1 MAKIILA
8 SSSTYR
14 RSLLNRLKLEF
25 SCVSPDI
32 DERPLTG
39 ETADQLVKRL
49 SLAKARKAGLS
60 FPDALIIGSDQV
72 VMQAS
77 NMLGKPGT
85 VENAVQQLT
94 LASGKTITLLT
105 GVCLYNS
112 SNDNFQLDAIHY
124 EVTLRDLS
132 AAQIERYVLKDQ
144 PLDCAG
150 SFKWESLGIALFKQM
165 RGEDVTSLEG
175 LPLIRLTSMLEKEG
189 VHVL

>member
-25 SCVSPDI
+25 TCVSPEI
-32 DERPLTG
+32 DESPLVS

-49 SLAKARKAGLS
+49 SLAKARKAGLL
-60 FPDALIIGSDQV
+60 FPDALIIGSDQI

-77 NMLGKPGT
+77 NILGKPGS
-85 VENAVQQLT
+85 VENAIQQLT

-150 SFKWESLGIALFKQM
+150 SFKWEALGIALFKQM
-165 RGEDVTSLEG
+165 RGDDVTSLEG